1 MQARTQRRLR
11 GAGRPRPR
19 TAARAAGRGDPAH
32 PPARAA
38 PAGDE
43 PQAQAQPG
51 REEPG
56 PSAGPARE
64 VVGVLGGQDFIYSQA
79 NGVEELLFKG
89 EGVLGVNADVA
100 SMDFRERAGVKAA
113 RDLDAALHCPPRF
126 RDRVAV
132 HLTRNFWARA
142 GGPFARV
149 PLILA
154 IWGHKGCGKSFNVE
168 LACKQMG
175 VAVVALSAGEL
186 EDQLAGEVAKRVRQ
200 RYETCVRLVEKEGR
214 AAVLVISDVDAGL
227 GMNGAQMTVNTQN
240 CVGELMNLCDG
251 ASGTHRSRIPIV
263 VTANDLSTVYAPL
276 LRDGRMEK
284 FYWNPTGDEK
294 ARMLHATLR
303 DAAAAAD
310 GSSPSLADCAALVAQ
325 YPAQP
330 LDFFAAARARCVDEA
345 VRSYIA
351 TVPLSRLGAEIMRAY
366 DWTTKKARVLEG
378 GALGASASMD
388 ALAAHA
394 DDLVREQEHVKA
406 SNLAFDYFKNME
418 TDAEW
423 AAQQRR
429 EDREARARE
438 MRKAALAA
446 ATRRAA
452 DAAEA
457 LAAEARAA
465 MAESFAEARQ
475 EMEQMEAEAAR
486 EEEERAREQAAGIAW
501 AQADVEAAAALV
513 EAEGYALVDVRDKK
527 VHSRESLKFGAS
539 SLSVPAVVVSGFGE
553 SRVEE
558 EAETFAGGLEKAA
571 ANHAGLV
578 LFGASSSDTEA
589 AAARAHAEGGV
600 GEGAFVELVGG
611 MEAWL
616 KVFTPSGK
624 RRPRQVYME
633 KGKTDSINDL
643 FVSSN

>member
-1 MQARTQRRLR
+1 M
-11 GAGRPRPR
+11 
-19 TAARAAGRGDPAH
+19 
-32 PPARAA
+32 
-38 PAGDE
+38 
-43 PQAQAQPG
+43 
-51 REEPG
+51 
-56 PSAGPARE
+56 
-64 VVGVLGGQDFIYSQA
+64 LGGQDFIYSQA

-100 SMDFRERAGVKAA
+100 SLDFRERAGVKAA
-113 RDLDAALHCPPRF
+113 GDLDAALHCPPRF
-126 RDRVAV
+126 RDRLAV
-132 HLTRNFWARA
+132 HLTRNFWARE

-149 PLILA
+149 PLVLA

-284 FYWNPTGDEK
+284 FYWDPTLNEK

-310 GSSPSLADCAALVAQ
+310 GSPSLADCAALVAR

-351 TVPLSRLGAEIMRAY
+351 TVPLPRLGDRIMRAY
-366 DWTTKKARVLEG
+366 DWKLGASRVLEG
-378 GALGASASMD
+378 EGASGSAAASLD

-438 MRKAALAA
+438 EWKAALAA
-446 ATRRAA
+446 ATRQAA

-465 MAESFAEARQ
+465 MAGSFAEARQ
-475 EMEQMEAEAAR
+475 EMEQREAEAAR

-527 VHSRESLKFGAS
+527 DFRRESLKFGAS

-558 EAETFAGGLEKAA
+558 EAETFAGDLEKAA

-589 AAARAHAEGGV
+589 AAARAHAEGGA